1 MNGNEPLPSVIP
13 TSAVTF
19 VETEHGRLRRK
30 QRGIDKK
37 DLQAARKHGIRQSTH
52 PRPNGDRV
60 AKYTYNDITYIVN
73 ENTGEEVTT
82 YATPVELD
90 PVPITSSSMLQHKRA
105 VEQIKGDLNSWTSN
119 VVLVVDTSGS
129 MKMADVWGTRNR
141 LKAVWLSIALDF
153 IASRL
158 ESGEGGLTD
167 VVSIVTLHE
176 TSEVIIH
183 EEPCSWVLYNRL
195 VRIYKDDLVPPSGHG
210 PFLPG
215 LEKAEALLMRN
226 NNASCAIGLTFL
238 SDGRPSD
245 VFLNKGT
252 TKEDNYARIE
262 QKIGNLARI
271 VGRRLTFK
279 AIGIGD
285 YQDFE
290 MLQRMVDAANDFGA
304 RAEFCLPSMTSS
316 ALGDVFSSVATSVSS
331 TQMELTDV
339 NTRKQRQVR
348 EVLRESRK
356 KAGQTIEKVSH
367 ADFWIYSDIKT
378 KRSVYKEGTEGTSKK
393 KWYET
398 TPLQHPD
405 AKFVAFAKGPFGE
418 GAERYA
424 FRLYELASDAEI
436 IVGLPL
442 VAKESRLILDSD
454 GSDEQA
460 RKNFVRT
467 FCSTQQLAGRL
478 AEKFNERLDQTFRVD
493 SKTPKIRFLDCSIY
507 ELSDFN
513 LGKLS
518 VLVEEKLDH
527 DKWQKWNSN
536 NGFVEGMKHAPTYS
550 ANSLREAMLKM
561 TRVEE
566 IDVIEEGSEEDDQ
579 SDDEDSVGF
588 IWGTTKKP
596 TIVFTP
602 FEVAQA
608 FSHYSY
614 YASWKKRLV
623 CDLQGVYDED
633 KNVLMFSD
641 PVIHYHNEGGSIR
654 RNVHGNTDHGKKG
667 MAKFFDTHHEHCGHL
682 CKLVN
687 RGFRRTGKKQGHR

>member
-1 MNGNEPLPSVIP
+1 MNRDERLPAVVP

-19 VETEHGRLRRK
+19 VETEHGRLRRR

-37 DLQAARKHGIRQSTH
+37 DLQAARKHGTRQSTH
-52 PRPNGDRV
+52 PRPNGDQT
-60 AKYTYNDITYIVN
+60 AKYTHNDITYIVN

-90 PVPITSSSMLQHKRA
+90 PVPITTESILQHKRA
-105 VEQIKGDLNSWTSN
+105 AERIKRDLNSWTSN

-129 MKMADVWGTRNR
+129 MKTADVWGTRNR

-153 IASRL
+153 VASRL
-158 ESGEGGLTD
+158 EKGEGGLTD

-176 TSEVIIH
+176 ASRVVVH
-183 EEPCSWVLYNRL
+183 EEPCSWVLYNKL

-226 NNASCAIGLTFL
+226 NNAACAMGLTFL

-245 VFLNKGT
+245 VFINKGT

-262 QKIGNLARI
+262 KKIEDLARI

-331 TQMELTDV
+331 TQMELTD
-339 NTRKQRQVR
+339 TSTMKQRKVR
-348 EVLRESRK
+348 NVLRESRK
-356 KAGQTIEKVSH
+356 KAGQTIEKVSN
-367 ADFWIYSDIKT
+367 ADFWIYSELKSR
-378 KRSVYKEGTEGTSKK
+378 RSVYKESTEGTVRK

-398 TPLQHPD
+398 TPLQHPN

-424 FRLYELASDAEI
+424 FRLYELASDAST
-436 IVGLPL
+436 IVGQPL
-442 VAKESRLILDSD
+442 VAKESRLILDSG

-460 RKNFVRT
+460 RKKFVKT

-478 AEKFNERLDQTFRVD
+478 AEKFNDRLDETLRVD

-507 ELSDFN
+507 ELSDQN

-536 NGFVEGMKHAPTYS
+536 NGYVEGMKHAPTYS
-550 ANSLREAMLKM
+550 VNSLREAMLNM
-561 TRVEE
+561 IQVDQ
-566 IDVIEEGSEEDDQ
+566 IDVIEEGSEEDDE
-579 SDDEDSVGF
+579 SDDEDVG
-588 IWGTTKKP
+588 GNSKDTTKKP
-596 TIVFTP
+596 KVVFTP

-641 PVIHYHNEGGSIR
+641 PVIHYHSEGSTSR

-687 RGFRRTGKKQGHR
+687 RGFHRSGRKHGHR